1 MIRKLKNTY
10 KFAAISTLYITL
22 FSTALIGTLMYFF
35 AVFSWEIC
43 ICFALI
49 MSLFSFFSVQYRVE
63 RYIYSKVKK
72 IYSDVSLLESSSFTT
87 QSVTTDMASLTQEV
101 KQFATSK
108 KLEIETLKIREEYR
122 REFLG
127 NVSHELKTPLF
138 TVQGY
143 LSTLLDGAM
152 NDKSIRKKYISRA
165 EKGVERLILI
175 VQDLD
180 MIAKLETGNLN
191 LKMENFNI
199 VEVIENAFDLLEM
212 SASEKDIILL
222 FDRKYTKPIMVYGDG
237 EKIHRAVV
245 NLIVNTIKYGKQKG
259 STEVS
264 IEELTKDK
272 IIVRISDNGE
282 GVSSENISR
291 LFERFFRVDKSGS
304 RDVGG
309 SGLGLSIVK
318 HIIEGHGEKIYIESE
333 LGIGSE
339 FSFTLKKA
347 K

>member
-22 FSTALIGTLMYFF
+22 FSTALLGTLMYFF

-43 ICFALI
+43 LYFAVI
-49 MSLFSFFSVQYRVE
+49 MALFSFFSVQYRVE

-108 KLEIETLKIREEYR
+108 KLEIETLKVREEYR

-191 LKMENFNI
+191 LKMGNFNI
-199 VEVIENAFDLLEM
+199 VEIIENAFDLMEM

-291 LFERFFRVDKSGS
+291 LFERFYRVDKSGS

-309 SGLGLSIVK
+309 SGLGLAIVK
-318 HIIEGHGEKIYIESE
+318 HIIEGHGEKIYIESQ